1 MIILIFMLLL
11 PILEIAVFIAVG
23 DEIGF
28 FNAILLCAGAAFLG
42 CFLVQQQGL
51 KTAGSIQDSLNRGE
65 MPMQDIFAGICQFMA
80 GILLIVPGF
89 LTDILALVLLIPWT
103 RTLLRIAMAR
113 YFIGEP
119 VIIRPGQSRGTP
131 YGQAREADVIDAEYV
146 EVSATEIRDD
156 EPPRLN

>member
-28 FNAILLCAGAAFLG
+28 FNAILLCIGAALLG
-42 CFLVQQQGL
+42 GFLVQQQGL

-89 LTDILALVLLIPWT
+89 LTDILALILLVPWT
-103 RTLLRIAMAR
+103 RTLLRAAMAR
-113 YFIGEP
+113 YFVGEP
-119 VIIRPGQSRGTP
+119 VIIRSGQT
-131 YGQAREADVIDAEYV
+131 YGRAHGQTRNGDIIDAEYV
-146 EVSATEIRDD
+146 EVSATEIKDE